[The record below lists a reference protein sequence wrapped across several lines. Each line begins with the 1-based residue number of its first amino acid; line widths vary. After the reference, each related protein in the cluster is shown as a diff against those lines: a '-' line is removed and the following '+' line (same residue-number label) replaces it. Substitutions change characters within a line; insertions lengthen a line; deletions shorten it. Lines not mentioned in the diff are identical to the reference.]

1 MKAAIVERA
10 GQPPVYGHF
19 TDPAPSGGLAVVRVS
34 AAAISHVTKSR
45 ASGAHYS
52 ADGQV
57 PLIPGVDGVGVDE
70 HGRRVWFILPEAPFG
85 SMAERCL
92 VDARRCIVLPDELG
106 DVEAAAMAIPGMSS
120 WAALVERAQLRA
132 GETVLVNGATG
143 ASGRLAIQVAK
154 HLGAKRVVATGR
166 NTAAFDELR
175 ALGADATIALTP
187 DRDALETAFKKEF
200 RAGVDI
206 VLDYVWGPS
215 AETLIVA
222 AAALAIPGMS
232 SWAALVERAQLRA
245 GETVLV
251 NGATGASG
259 RLAIQVARHL
269 GAKKVVATGRNA
281 AAFDELH
288 ALGADV
294 TIALTPD
301 RDAMEAAFKAQFR
314 DGVDVVLD
322 YLWGP
327 SAETLIVAAAKAG
340 AEAVPIRYVQIGA
353 ASGGDITLPGA
364 ALRSSALQLMG
375 SGIGSIAQPRILAAI
390 RGVLEAAPGAGFK
403 VATRTM
409 ALADVARAR
418 RAGDA
423 QSRIVLVP

>member
-10 GQPPVYGHF
+10 GQPPVYGDF
-19 TDPAPSGGLAVVRVS
+19 TDPAPSAGLAVVRVS

-70 HGRRVWFILPEAPFG
+70 QGRRVWFILPEAPFG
-85 SMAERCL
+85 SMAERSL

-222 AAALAIPGMS
+222 AA
-232 SWAALVERAQLRA
+232 RA
-245 GETVLV
+245 G
-251 NGATGASG
+251 
-259 RLAIQVARHL
+259 
-269 GAKKVVATGRNA
+269 
-281 AAFDELH
+281 
-288 ALGADV
+288 AD
-294 TIALTPD
+294 
-301 RDAMEAAFKAQFR
+301 
-314 DGVDVVLD
+314 
-322 YLWGP
+322 
-327 SAETLIVAAAKAG
+327 
-340 AEAVPIRYVQIGA
+340 AVPIRIVQIGA
-353 ASGGDITLPGA
+353 ASGADITLPGA

-375 SGIGSIAQPRILAAI
+375 SGVGSIPQPRILAAV
-390 RGVLEAAPGAGFK
+390 RGVLEAAPRAGFK
-403 VATRTM
+403 VATR
-409 ALADVARAR
+409 ALPLAELATAWD
-418 RAGDA
+418 AGDA
-423 QSRIVLVP
+423 TSRIVLLP

>member
-10 GQPPVYGHF
+10 GQPPVYRDF
-19 TDPAPSGGLAVVRVS
+19 TDPTPSAGLAVVRVS

-52 ADGQV
+52 ADGEL

-85 SMAERCL
+85 AMAERCL

-106 DVEAAAMAIPGMSS
+106 DVEAAALAIPGMSS

-166 NTAAFDELR
+166 NAAMFDELR

-187 DRDALETAFKKEF
+187 DRDALETAFKREF

-222 AAALAIPGMS
+222 AA
-232 SWAALVERAQLRA
+232 RA
-245 GETVLV
+245 G
-251 NGATGASG
+251 
-259 RLAIQVARHL
+259 
-269 GAKKVVATGRNA
+269 
-281 AAFDELH
+281 
-288 ALGADV
+288 AD
-294 TIALTPD
+294 
-301 RDAMEAAFKAQFR
+301 
-314 DGVDVVLD
+314 
-322 YLWGP
+322 
-327 SAETLIVAAAKAG
+327 
-340 AEAVPIRYVQIGA
+340 AVPIRIVQIGA
-353 ASGGDITLPGA
+353 ASGADITLPGA

-375 SGIGSIAQPRILAAI
+375 SGVGSIPQPRILAAV
-390 RGVLEAAPGAGFK
+390 RGVLEAAPRAGFK
-403 VATRTM
+403 VATRTLP
-409 ALADVARAR
+409 LAEVATAWE
-418 RAGDA
+418 AGDA
-423 QSRIVLVP
+423 TSRIVLLP

>member
-10 GQPPVYGHF
+10 GQPPVYGDF
-19 TDPAPSGGLAVVRVS
+19 TDPTPSAGLAVVRVS

-52 ADGQV
+52 ADGGL
-57 PLIPGVDGVGVDE
+57 PLIPGVDGVGIDE

-85 SMAERCL
+85 AMAERCL
-92 VDARRCIVLPDELG
+92 VDARRCLVLPDELG
-106 DVEAAAMAIPGMSS
+106 DVEAAALAIPGMSS

-166 NTAAFDELR
+166 NAAMFDELR

-222 AAALAIPGMS
+222 AA
-232 SWAALVERAQLRA
+232 RA
-245 GETVLV
+245 G
-251 NGATGASG
+251 
-259 RLAIQVARHL
+259 
-269 GAKKVVATGRNA
+269 
-281 AAFDELH
+281 
-288 ALGADV
+288 AD
-294 TIALTPD
+294 
-301 RDAMEAAFKAQFR
+301 
-314 DGVDVVLD
+314 
-322 YLWGP
+322 
-327 SAETLIVAAAKAG
+327 
-340 AEAVPIRYVQIGA
+340 AVPIRIVQIGA
-353 ASGGDITLPGA
+353 ASGTDITLPGA

-375 SGIGSIAQPRILAAI
+375 SGVGSIPQPRILAAV
-390 RGVLEAAPGAGFK
+390 RGVLEAAPRAGFK
-403 VATRTM
+403 VATRTLP
-409 ALADVARAR
+409 LAEVATAWE
-418 RAGDA
+418 AGDA
-423 QSRIVLVP
+423 TSRIVLRP